1 MSQLTITLDDS
12 LLQAAQ
18 EYARQHG
25 QELDALVASLLRAT
39 VQPAAEAPARA
50 TRPLSPIV
58 QELYG
63 SVKLPA
69 DFDYKAAIE
78 EAIHE
83 KYGS

>member
-1 MSQLTITLDDS
+1 MSQLTITLDDN

-25 QELDALVASLLRAT
+25 QELDMLVAQLLQAA
-39 VQPAAEAPARA
+39 VQPTIPSQPLT

-78 EAIHE
+78 EAIQE
-83 KYGS
+83 KYGL